1 MNELISIIVPVFNI
15 KDYLTK
21 CVESLVNQTYKNT
34 EIILVDDGSTDG
46 SELLCEKLKSTSPS
60 VKAYHKKNGGLSD
73 ARNYGI
79 TKSSGQYITFVD
91 GDDYLHPKACE
102 ILYRVAKDFNAKLV
116 VGGLMIVDD
125 KDSIIKEPPLCSEVS
140 VRSYEDALKLVF
152 DGKGYS
158 ACGKLYAKELFDD
171 IIFPVGK
178 IDEDFATVY
187 KLFIESKE
195 IVYSPDYI
203 YYYYKRHGSITKSGF
218 NKSKLDF
225 VYNAIEAA
233 NYIKN
238 NVSNAELHDRAN
250 AYLCRRIDS
259 TIRLIL
265 NDNNSKLYTKELKD
279 IVRLLRSYRKNI
291 FASPF
296 IGKKNKALMMLDMIN
311 PKLVLLKNKVQRQ
324 KKVKHEINQHLSTN
338 RKA

>member
-1 MNELISIIVPVFNI
+1 MNELISIVVPVFNI
-15 KDYLTK
+15 KDYLIK

-46 SELLCEKLKSTSPS
+46 SELLCDKLKSTYPS

-79 TKSSGQYITFVD
+79 IKSSGQYITFVD

-102 ILYRVAKDFNAKLV
+102 ILYRAAKDFNAKLV
-116 VGGLMIVDD
+116 VGGLMIVDG
-125 KDSIIKEPPLCSEVS
+125 KNRIMKEAPLCSEVS
-140 VRSYEDALKLVF
+140 VRCYEDALKLVF

-158 ACGKLYAKELFDD
+158 ACGKLYARELFNK
-171 IIFPVGK
+171 IVFPVGK
-178 IDEDFATVY
+178 IDEDFATIY

-195 IVYSPDYI
+195 IVYAPDYI
-203 YYYYKRHGSITKSGF
+203 YYYYMRQGSITKSGF

-250 AYLCRRIDS
+250 AFLCRRIHL
-259 TIRLIL
+259 TIRLII
-265 NDNNSKLYTKELKD
+265 NDSNSKLYKKELKD
-279 IVRLLRSYRKNI
+279 IVRLLRSYQKDI
-291 FASPF
+291 FTSPF
-296 IGKKNKALMMLDMIN
+296 IGKKIKILMMLEIIN
-311 PKLVLLKNKVQRQ
+311 PKLVLLEYKVQRM
-324 KKVKHEINQHLSTN
+324 KKG
-338 RKA
+338 RA